1 MKGTHSHGLRKIRT
15 SATFH
20 RPKTL
25 KLARRPKYVRRSI
38 PATPHLDNY
47 TIIKNPLNTEAAMRK
62 MEDHNTLVFV
72 CDIRANKHQIRTA
85 IKTMYGVAAEK
96 INTLIR
102 PDGQKKAYVR
112 LAKGTE
118 ALEVAGK
125 IGYI

>member
-1 MKGTHSHGLRKIRT
+1 M
-15 SATFH
+15 
-20 RPKTL
+20 
-25 KLARRPKYVRRSI
+25 RRSI